1 MRVVLALAALA
12 LTGSPTV
19 AQNLSAEPTYGTFR
33 LAGGFNP
40 DPTNIRVASG
50 GNTDASKLGNGC
62 TGFIASAPDVRLN
75 YEPGSL
81 PLIISVSSSADT
93 SLVINLPNG
102 EWLCD
107 DDSGNGALNPSITL
121 RNVQSGQYDV
131 WVGTYGETDAKS
143 AQLSLSELTS
153 Y

>member
-1 MRVVLALAALA
+1 MRSLLALAALA
-12 LTGSPTV
+12 VVATPSV
-19 AQNLSAEPTYGTFR
+19 AQNLSASPTYGTYN
-33 LAGGFNP
+33 LAGGFQP
-40 DPTNIRVASG
+40 DPTNIRVSSG
-50 GNTDASKLGNGC
+50 GNIDASKLGNGC

-81 PLIISVSSSADT
+81 PLIISVSSNADT

-131 WVGTYGETDAKS
+131 WVGTYGETDAKA

>member
-1 MRVVLALAALA
+1 MRKMLALAMLA
-12 LTGSPTV
+12 LIASPTV
-19 AQNLSAEPTYGTFR
+19 AQNLSATPTYGTFD

-40 DPTNIRVASG
+40 DPTNIRVSSG
-50 GNTDASKLGNGC
+50 GNIDASKLGNGC
-62 TGFIASAPDVRLN
+62 TGFIASAPDVRVN
-75 YEPGSL
+75 YEPGAL
-81 PLIISVSSSADT
+81 PLIISVNSSADT
-93 SLVINLPNG
+93 SLAINLPNG

-121 RNVQSGQYDV
+121 RNVQSGQYDI
-131 WVGTYGETDAKS
+131 WVGTYGTTDAKS

>member
-1 MRVVLALAALA
+1 MRIVFALAAIGLVA
-12 LTGSPTV
+12 SPTV
-19 AQNLSAEPTYGTFR
+19 AQNLSAGPTYGTYN
-33 LAGGFNP
+33 LSGGFTP
-40 DPTNIRVASG
+40 DPTNVNVASG
-50 GNTDASKLGNGC
+50 GSIDASKLGNGC

-81 PLIISVSSSADT
+81 PLIISVNSNADT

-102 EWLCD
+102 QWLCD

-121 RNVQSGQYDV
+121 RNVQSGQYDI

-143 AQLSLSELTS
+143 AKLSFSELTS
-153 Y
+153 Q

>member
-1 MRVVLALAALA
+1 MRKLLILAALVA
-12 LTGSPTV
+12 VATPSA
-19 AQNLSAEPTYGTFR
+19 AQNLSASPTYGTFN
-33 LAGGFNP
+33 LAGGFQP
-40 DPTNIRVASG
+40 DPTNIRVSSG
-50 GNTDASKLGNGC
+50 GNIDASKLGNGC

-121 RNVQSGQYDV
+121 RDVQSGQYDV
-131 WVGTYGETDAKS
+131 WVGTYGETSAKS

>member
-1 MRVVLALAALA
+1 MRYLLALATLA
-12 LTGSPTV
+12 IV
-19 AQNLSAEPTYGTFR
+19 ATPAMGQNTAAAPTYGRFN
-33 LAGGFNP
+33 LSGGFTP
-40 DPTNIRVASG
+40 DPTNIRVSSG
-50 GNTDASKLGNGC
+50 GSIDASKLGNGC
-62 TGFIASAPDVRLN
+62 TGFVASAPDVSVY
-75 YEPGSL
+75 YELGAL
-81 PLIISVSSSADT
+81 PLIISVNSTADT

-121 RNVQSGQYDV
+121 RNVQEGKYDI
-131 WVGTYGETDAKS
+131 WVGTYGTTDAKS

>member
-1 MRVVLALAALA
+1 MRLIVVMAALA
-12 LTGSPTV
+12 CVATPTV
-19 AQNLSAEPTYGTFR
+19 AQNTSASPTYGTYS
-33 LAGGFNP
+33 LSGGFNP
-40 DPTNIRVASG
+40 DPMNIRVSSG
-50 GNTDASKLGNGC
+50 GNINASKLGNGC
-62 TGFIASAPDVRLN
+62 TGFIANAPDVRLN
-75 YEPGSL
+75 YKPGSL
-81 PLIISVSSSADT
+81 PLIISVNSNADT

-102 EWLCD
+102 DWLCD

-143 AQLSLSELTS
+143 AHLSLSELTS

>member
-1 MRVVLALAALA
+1 MRYLLALATLA
-12 LTGSPTV
+12 IITTPAM
-19 AQNLSAEPTYGTFR
+19 AQNTAGTPTYGTYN
-33 LAGGFNP
+33 LAGGFTP
-40 DPTNIRVASG
+40 DPTNIRVSSG
-50 GNTDASKLGNGC
+50 GSIDASKLGNGC
-62 TGFIASAPDVRLN
+62 TGFVASAPDVRVN

-121 RNVQSGQYDV
+121 RDVQSGQYDI
-131 WVGTYGETDAKS
+131 WVGTYGTTDAKS